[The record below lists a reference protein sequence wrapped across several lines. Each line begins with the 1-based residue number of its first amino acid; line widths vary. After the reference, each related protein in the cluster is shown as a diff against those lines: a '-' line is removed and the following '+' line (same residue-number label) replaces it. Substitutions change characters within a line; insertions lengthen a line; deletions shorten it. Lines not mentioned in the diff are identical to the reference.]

1 MISTGAPATGFGSAV
16 PPVLGKPPKAVLAAQ
31 LVPKVGVEPT
41 RPIKGNG
48 F

>member
-1 MISTGAPATGFGSAV
+1 MIYASAPATRFDRAV
-16 PPVLGKPPKAVLAAQ
+16 PPVLGRPPRAVLAVRV
-31 LVPKVGVEPT
+31 VPKVGVEPT